1 MPPVKMHGVAR
12 PKNTKK
18 IVSRILK
25 YMGSFRFLWIPVFI
39 CVLISSGAEIASSY
53 MVKPVLNEYILP
65 LLKNDNPD
73 FSLLLTMLIKIA
85 FLFAAGAIAS
95 WGNARLMLHISS
107 SILFRLRKDLF
118 NKLETL
124 PVKYFEKHPH
134 GELMSRFTGD
144 IDTLRDM
151 LTQTVPQF
159 MSSLLTVTGVF
170 VMMIFLSP
178 LLTLSVIVII
188 VLMVILATFIGKKS
202 AAAFRSQQKNL
213 GRLNGFIEEMIEG
226 QKVVKLFSREKN
238 AVERFKVLNDEL
250 FAAGAKANS
259 YGNILG
265 PLMGNLGYVQYAV
278 VSVFGAFLVM
288 ASVHD
293 VGTIAAFLQ
302 YTRNFSRPVTMISQL
317 VNSILNALAGAE
329 RIFAIIDETPEYDE
343 GYITLVNAGTVN
355 DENGEPRLVQAY
367 DFTGQWA
374 WKNTIDN
381 HLVPMKGDIVFEN
394 VSFGYIFKKEI
405 LRDISLH
412 AKPGQTIALVGA
424 TGSGKST
431 VINLLAR
438 FFDIEDGKGQI
449 LFDGIPIKQISKDGI
464 RRSLGMVLQD
474 THFFSGTIYDNIK
487 YGNLDADFEQ
497 VQKAAELANAD
508 SFIRHLKYGYE
519 TVLSRDAENLSQGQ
533 RQLLSIARA
542 AVLNPPV
549 LVLDEATS
557 SIDTRTEKLIQTG
570 LEHLMSGRTV
580 FMIAHRLSTVRN
592 ADEILVFDHGRI
604 IERGTHETLMNQK
617 TRYYELVLGGDNDFD
632 KLDSIIDG
640 P

>member
-1 MPPVKMHGVAR
+1 MPPVKIHGVAR

-65 LLKNDNPD
+65 LFNNDNPD

-159 MSSLLTVTGVF
+159 MSSLLTVSGVF
-170 VMMIFLSP
+170 VMMVFLSP

-188 VLMVILATFIGKKS
+188 VLMVLLATFIGKKS
-202 AAAFRSQQKNL
+202 AEAFRSQQKNL

-329 RIFAIIDETPEYDE
+329 RIFAIIDENPEYDE
-343 GYITLVNAGTVN
+343 GYITLVNAGFVN

-381 HLVPMKGDIVFEN
+381 HLVPMKGEVVFEN
-394 VSFGYIFKKEI
+394 VSFGYIAEKEI
-405 LRDISLH
+405 LHGVSIH
-412 AKPGQTIALVGA
+412 AKPGQKIALVGA

-438 FFDIEDGKGQI
+438 FFDIEEGNGQI
-449 LFDGIPIKQISKDGI
+449 FFDGIPIKQISKNGI

-557 SIDTRTEKLIQTG
+557 SIDTRTEKLIQAG
-570 LEHLMSGRTV
+570 LEHLMAGRTV

-604 IERGTHETLMNQK
+604 IERGTHEALMNQK
-617 TRYYELVLGGDNDFD
+617 SRYYELVLGGDNDFD
-632 KLDSIIDG
+632 KLD
-640 P
+640 

>member
-12 PKNTKK
+12 PENTKK

-65 LLKNDNPD
+65 LFNNDNPD

-159 MSSLLTVTGVF
+159 MSSLLTVSGVF
-170 VMMIFLSP
+170 VMMVFLSP

-188 VLMVILATFIGKKS
+188 VLMVLLATFIGKKS
-202 AAAFRSQQKNL
+202 AEAFRSQQKNL

-329 RIFAIIDETPEYDE
+329 RIFAIIDENPEYDE
-343 GYITLVNAGTVN
+343 GYITLVNAGFVN

-381 HLVPMKGDIVFEN
+381 HLVPMKGEVVFEN
-394 VSFGYIFKKEI
+394 VSFGYIAEKEI
-405 LRDISLH
+405 LHGVSIH
-412 AKPGQTIALVGA
+412 AKPGQKIALVGA

-438 FFDIEDGKGQI
+438 FFDIEEGNGQI
-449 LFDGIPIKQISKDGI
+449 FFDGIPIKQISKNEI

-497 VQKAAELANAD
+497 VRKAAELANAD

-549 LVLDEATS
+549 LILDEATS
-557 SIDTRTEKLIQTG
+557 SIDTRTEELIQAG
-570 LEHLMSGRTV
+570 LEHLMEGRTV

-604 IERGTHETLMNQK
+604 IERGTHEALMNEK
-617 TRYYELVLGGDNDFD
+617 SRYYELVSGGDNDFD
-632 KLDSIIDG
+632 KLD
-640 P
+640 

>member
-1 MPPVKMHGVAR
+1 MPPVKIHGVAR

-65 LLKNDNPD
+65 LFNNDNPD

-159 MSSLLTVTGVF
+159 MSSLLTVSGVF
-170 VMMIFLSP
+170 VMMVFLSP

-188 VLMVILATFIGKKS
+188 VLMVLLATFIGKKS
-202 AAAFRSQQKNL
+202 AEAFRSQQKNL

-226 QKVVKLFSREKN
+226 QKVVKVFSREKN

-250 FAAGAKANS
+250 FAAGTKANS

-329 RIFAIIDETPEYDE
+329 RIFAIIDENPEYDE
-343 GYITLVNAGTVN
+343 GYITLVNAGFVN
-355 DENGEPRLVQAY
+355 DENGERRLVQAY

-381 HLVPMKGDIVFEN
+381 HLVPMKGEVIFEN
-394 VSFGYIFKKEI
+394 VSFGYIAEKEI
-405 LRDISLH
+405 LHGVSIH
-412 AKPGQTIALVGA
+412 AKPGQKIALVGA

-438 FFDIEDGKGQI
+438 FFDIEEGNGQI
-449 LFDGIPIKQISKDGI
+449 FFDGIPIKQISKNGI

-557 SIDTRTEKLIQTG
+557 SIDTRTEKLIQGG
-570 LEHLMSGRTV
+570 LEHLMAGRTV

-604 IERGTHETLMNQK
+604 IERGTHEALMNQK
-617 TRYYELVLGGDNDFD
+617 SRYYELVLGGDNDFD
-632 KLDSIIDG
+632 KLD
-640 P
+640 

>member
-1 MPPVKMHGVAR
+1 MPPVKIHGVAR

-65 LLKNDNPD
+65 LFNNDNPD

-159 MSSLLTVTGVF
+159 MSSLLTVSGVF
-170 VMMIFLSP
+170 VMMVFLSP

-188 VLMVILATFIGKKS
+188 VLMVLLATFIGKKS
-202 AAAFRSQQKNL
+202 AEAFRSQQKNL

-226 QKVVKLFSREKN
+226 QKVVKVFSREKN

-250 FAAGAKANS
+250 FAAGTKANS

-329 RIFAIIDETPEYDE
+329 RIFAIIDENPEYDE
-343 GYITLVNAGTVN
+343 GYITLVNAGFVN

-381 HLVPMKGDIVFEN
+381 HLVPMKGEVIFEN
-394 VSFGYIFKKEI
+394 VSFGYIAGKEI
-405 LRDISLH
+405 LHGVSIH
-412 AKPGQTIALVGA
+412 AKPGQKIALVGA

-438 FFDIEDGKGQI
+438 FFDIEEGNGQI
-449 LFDGIPIKQISKDGI
+449 FFDGIPIKQISKNGI

-557 SIDTRTEKLIQTG
+557 SIDTRTEKLIQGG
-570 LEHLMSGRTV
+570 LEHLMAGRTV

-604 IERGTHETLMNQK
+604 IERGTHEALMNQK
-617 TRYYELVLGGDNDFD
+617 SRYYELVLGGDNDFD
-632 KLDSIIDG
+632 KLD
-640 P
+640 

>member
-1 MPPVKMHGVAR
+1 MPPVKIHGVAR

-159 MSSLLTVTGVF
+159 MSSLLTVSGVF
-170 VMMIFLSP
+170 VMMFFLSP
-178 LLTLSVIVII
+178 LLTLFVIVII
-188 VLMVILATFIGKKS
+188 VLMVLLATFIGKKS
-202 AAAFRSQQKNL
+202 AEAFRSQQKNL

-250 FAAGAKANS
+250 FAAGTKANS

-329 RIFAIIDETPEYDE
+329 RIFAIIDENPEYDE
-343 GYITLVNAGTVN
+343 GYITLVNAGFVN
-355 DENGEPRLVQAY
+355 DENGESRLVQAY
-367 DFTGQWA
+367 DFTGHWA

-381 HLVPMKGDIVFEN
+381 HLVPMKGEVVFEN
-394 VSFGYIFKKEI
+394 VSFGYIAEKEI
-405 LRDISLH
+405 LHGVSIH
-412 AKPGQTIALVGA
+412 AKPGQKIALVGA

-438 FFDIEDGKGQI
+438 FFDIEEGNGQI
-449 LFDGIPIKQISKDGI
+449 FFDGIPIKQISKNGI

-549 LVLDEATS
+549 LILDEATS
-557 SIDTRTEKLIQTG
+557 SIDTRTEKLIQAG
-570 LEHLMSGRTV
+570 LEHLMAGRTV

-604 IERGTHETLMNQK
+604 IERGTHEALMNQK
-617 TRYYELVLGGDNDFD
+617 SRYYELVLGGDNDFD
-632 KLDSIIDG
+632 KLD
-640 P
+640 

>member
-1 MPPVKMHGVAR
+1 MPPVKIHGVAR

-85 FLFAAGAIAS
+85 FLFVAGAIAS

-159 MSSLLTVTGVF
+159 MSSLLTVSGVF
-170 VMMIFLSP
+170 VMMVFLSP

-188 VLMVILATFIGKKS
+188 VLMVLLATFIGKKS
-202 AAAFRSQQKNL
+202 AEAFRSQQKNL

-329 RIFAIIDETPEYDE
+329 RIFAIIDENPEYDE
-343 GYITLVNAGTVN
+343 GYITLVNAGFVN

-367 DFTGQWA
+367 DFTGHWA

-381 HLVPMKGDIVFEN
+381 HLVPMKGEVVFEN
-394 VSFGYIFKKEI
+394 VSFGYIAEKEI
-405 LRDISLH
+405 LHGVSIH
-412 AKPGQTIALVGA
+412 AKPGQKIALVGA

-438 FFDIEDGKGQI
+438 FFDIEEGNGQI
-449 LFDGIPIKQISKDGI
+449 FFDGIPIKQISKNGI

-557 SIDTRTEKLIQTG
+557 SIDTRTEKLIQAG
-570 LEHLMSGRTV
+570 LEHLMAGRTV

-604 IERGTHETLMNQK
+604 IERGTHEALMNQK
-617 TRYYELVLGGDNDFD
+617 SRYYELVLGGDNDFD
-632 KLDSIIDG
+632 KLD
-640 P
+640 

>member
-1 MPPVKMHGVAR
+1 MPPVKIHGVAR

-65 LLKNDNPD
+65 LFNNDNPD

-159 MSSLLTVTGVF
+159 MSSLLTVSGVF
-170 VMMIFLSP
+170 VMMVFLSP

-188 VLMVILATFIGKKS
+188 VLMVLLATFIGKKS
-202 AAAFRSQQKNL
+202 AEAFRSQQKNL

-329 RIFAIIDETPEYDE
+329 RIFAIIDENPEYDE
-343 GYITLVNAGTVN
+343 GYITLVNAGFVN

-381 HLVPMKGDIVFEN
+381 HLVPMKGEVVFKN
-394 VSFGYIFKKEI
+394 VSFGYIAEKEI
-405 LRDISLH
+405 LHGVSIH
-412 AKPGQTIALVGA
+412 AKPGQKIALVGA

-438 FFDIEDGKGQI
+438 FFDIEEGNGQI
-449 LFDGIPIKQISKDGI
+449 FFDGIPIKQISKNGI

-497 VQKAAELANAD
+497 VRKAAELANAD

-549 LVLDEATS
+549 LILDEATS
-557 SIDTRTEKLIQTG
+557 SIDTRTEELIQAG
-570 LEHLMSGRTV
+570 LEHLMEGRTV

-604 IERGTHETLMNQK
+604 IERGTHEALMNEK
-617 TRYYELVLGGDNDFD
+617 SRYYELVSGGDNDFD
-632 KLDSIIDG
+632 KLD
-640 P
+640 

>member
-1 MPPVKMHGVAR
+1 MPPVKIHGVAR

-159 MSSLLTVTGVF
+159 MSSLLTVSGVF
-170 VMMIFLSP
+170 VMMVFLSP
-178 LLTLSVIVII
+178 LLTLTVIVII
-188 VLMVILATFIGKKS
+188 VLMVLLATFIGKKS
-202 AAAFRSQQKNL
+202 AEAFRSQQKNL

-329 RIFAIIDETPEYDE
+329 RIFAIIDENPEYDE
-343 GYITLVNAGTVN
+343 GYITLVNAGFVN

-381 HLVPMKGDIVFEN
+381 HLVPMKGEVVFEN
-394 VSFGYIFKKEI
+394 VSFGYIAEKEI
-405 LRDISLH
+405 LHGVSIH
-412 AKPGQTIALVGA
+412 AKAGQKIALVGA

-438 FFDIEDGKGQI
+438 FFDIEEGNGQI
-449 LFDGIPIKQISKDGI
+449 FFDGIPIKQISKNGI

-557 SIDTRTEKLIQTG
+557 SIDTRTEKQIQAG
-570 LEHLMSGRTV
+570 LEHLMAGRTV

-604 IERGTHETLMNQK
+604 IERGTHEALMNQK
-617 TRYYELVLGGDNDFD
+617 SRYYELVLGGDNDFD
-632 KLDSIIDG
+632 KLD
-640 P
+640 

>member
-1 MPPVKMHGVAR
+1 MPPVKIHGVAR

-159 MSSLLTVTGVF
+159 MSSLLTVSGVF
-170 VMMIFLSP
+170 VMMVFLSP

-188 VLMVILATFIGKKS
+188 VLMVLLATFIGKKS
-202 AAAFRSQQKNL
+202 AEAFRSQQKNL

-394 VSFGYIFKKEI
+394 VSFGYISQKEI
-405 LRDISLH
+405 LHDISLH

-438 FFDIEDGKGQI
+438 FFDIEEGNGQI
-449 LFDGIPIKQISKDGI
+449 FFDGIPIKQISKDGI

-604 IERGTHETLMNQK
+604 IERGTHEALMNQK
-617 TRYYELVLGGDNDFD
+617 ARYYELVLGGDNDFD
-632 KLDSIIDG
+632 KLD
-640 P
+640 

>member
-1 MPPVKMHGVAR
+1 MPPVKIHGVAR

-53 MVKPVLNEYILP
+53 MVKPVLNEYIQP
-65 LLKNDNPD
+65 LFNNDNPD

-159 MSSLLTVTGVF
+159 MSSLLTVSGVF
-170 VMMIFLSP
+170 VMMVFLSP

-188 VLMVILATFIGKKS
+188 VLMVLLATFIGKKS
-202 AAAFRSQQKNL
+202 AEAFRSQQKNL

-226 QKVVKLFSREKN
+226 QKVVKVFSREKN

-329 RIFAIIDETPEYDE
+329 RIFAIIDENPEYDE
-343 GYITLVNAGTVN
+343 GYITLVNAGFVN

-381 HLVPMKGDIVFEN
+381 HLVPMKGEVIFEN
-394 VSFGYIFKKEI
+394 VSFGYIAEKEI
-405 LRDISLH
+405 LHGVSIH
-412 AKPGQTIALVGA
+412 AKPGQKIALVGA

-438 FFDIEDGKGQI
+438 FFDIEEGNGQI
-449 LFDGIPIKQISKDGI
+449 FFDGIPIKQISKNGI

-487 YGNLDADFEQ
+487 YGNLDADFGQ

-557 SIDTRTEKLIQTG
+557 SIDTRTEKLIQGG
-570 LEHLMSGRTV
+570 LEHLMAGRTV

-604 IERGTHETLMNQK
+604 IERGTHEALMNQK
-617 TRYYELVLGGDNDFD
+617 SCYYELVLGGDNDFD
-632 KLDSIIDG
+632 KLD
-640 P
+640 

>member
-1 MPPVKMHGVAR
+1 MPPVKIHGVAR

-65 LLKNDNPD
+65 LFNNDNPD

-159 MSSLLTVTGVF
+159 MSSLLTVSGVF
-170 VMMIFLSP
+170 VMMVFLSP

-188 VLMVILATFIGKKS
+188 VLMVLLATFIGKKS
-202 AAAFRSQQKNL
+202 AEAFRSQQKNL

-394 VSFGYIFKKEI
+394 VSFGYISQKEI
-405 LRDISLH
+405 LHDISLH

-549 LVLDEATS
+549 LILDEATS

-617 TRYYELVLGGDNDFD
+617 ARYYELVLGGDNDFD
-632 KLDSIIDG
+632 KLD
-640 P
+640 

>member
-1 MPPVKMHGVAR
+1 MPPVKIHGVAR

-159 MSSLLTVTGVF
+159 MSSLLTVSGVF
-170 VMMIFLSP
+170 VMMVFLSP

-188 VLMVILATFIGKKS
+188 VLMVLLATFIGKKS
-202 AAAFRSQQKNL
+202 AEAFRSQQKNL

-329 RIFAIIDETPEYDE
+329 RIFAIIDENPEYDE
-343 GYITLVNAGTVN
+343 GYITLVNAGFVN

-381 HLVPMKGDIVFEN
+381 HLVPMKGEVVFEN
-394 VSFGYIFKKEI
+394 VSFGYIAEKEI
-405 LRDISLH
+405 LHGVSIH
-412 AKPGQTIALVGA
+412 AKPGQKIALVGA

-438 FFDIEDGKGQI
+438 FFDIEEGNGQI
-449 LFDGIPIKQISKDGI
+449 FFDGIPIKQISKNGI

-497 VQKAAELANAD
+497 VRKAAELANAD

-549 LVLDEATS
+549 LILDEATS
-557 SIDTRTEKLIQTG
+557 SIDTRTEELIQAG
-570 LEHLMSGRTV
+570 LEHLMEGRTV

-604 IERGTHETLMNQK
+604 IERGTHEALMNQK
-617 TRYYELVLGGDNDFD
+617 SRYYELVSGGDNDFD
-632 KLDSIIDG
+632 KLD
-640 P
+640 